1 MPCGQAAGIDLRGA
15 TLLGPGAHE
24 RVALD
29 VLNVMDARA
38 KRTIDASQRHIAMLV
53 DERVHALGARHVD
66 KVGRRPLIG
75 VVALRRRGTIGRGA
89 MPRSLSGDETNHVAV
104 TPTSGGA
111 EDASGRARHADARQ
125 RPIGD
130 EADELAIPAR
140 ATRDMQVQIEQR
152 IPATGDSQ
160 AVARDRLGHAAIKR
174 RNAHRSEHAVG
185 VAISADHRSVVADLD
200 TELAGALDQRPL
212 RILAHVDD
220 QLHVDTS
227 ASKIDRGAVG
237 VVAGSEDD
245 ELLGHEAEAVQEA
258 ADAGREHDARAVV
271 VGEDQRALG
280 GAGGDD
286 ELVRANLPHAAQG
299 TSVALRLGQVLGDA
313 LHQRHGPL
321 IAVVEGGRAGQDR
334 HVGVGA
340 QARFD
345 VCHPTSGRLVV
356 DQLLAAEQRTPE
368 VRMIVDE
375 DRAGASIGRGQRGTE
390 ASRAGADDEHVA
402 MREALLE
409 ARALALRRQEALVQ
423 AARRLEAR
431 EDLELIHAHQWLGH
445 AARADLREGVGIG
458 DVVGDDTTGA
468 THQDAGAD
476 HIDIVGQ
483 ECGGERVARVRGQR
497 AAVVRELEGVVVV
510 DAATVVEALHRASSG
525 CSPTRYDPTSSWVPV
540 SRMTLNQRRQPAAW
554 FQRSA

>member
-1 MPCGQAAGIDLRGA
+1 M
-15 TLLGPGAHE
+15 
-24 RVALD
+24 
-29 VLNVMDARA
+29 
-38 KRTIDASQRHIAMLV
+38 
-53 DERVHALGARHVD
+53 
-66 KVGRRPLIG
+66 
-75 VVALRRRGTIGRGA
+75 
-89 MPRSLSGDETNHVAV
+89 
-104 TPTSGGA
+104 
-111 EDASGRARHADARQ
+111 
-125 RPIGD
+125 
-130 EADELAIPAR
+130 
-140 ATRDMQVQIEQR
+140 QIEQR

-200 TELAGALDQRPL
+200 AELAGALDQRPL

-220 QLHVDTS
+220 HLHVDTS
-227 ASKIDRGAVG
+227 ASKIDCGAVG

-313 LHQRHGPL
+313 LHQRHGSL
-321 IAVVEGGRAGQDR
+321 IAVVEGGRTREDR

-340 QARFD
+340 QTRLDVGDPAR
-345 VCHPTSGRLVV
+345 GRLVV
-356 DQLLAAEQRTPE
+356 DQLLAAEQRTAE

-375 DRAGASIGRGQRGTE
+375 DHAGASIGRGLRGTE

-402 MREALLE
+402 VREALLE
-409 ARALALRRQEALVQ
+409 AGDLALRRQEALVQ
-423 AARRLEAR
+423 AARRLKAR

-458 DVVGDDTTGA
+458 DVVGDDAAGA
-468 THQDAGAD
+468 AHQDAGAD
-476 HIDIVGQ
+476 HVDIVGQ
-483 ECGGERVARVRGQR
+483 ERGGERVARVRGQR
-497 AAVVRELEGVVVV
+497 AAVVRELERVVVV